1 MVDKQQHLSRFSYSV
16 GCTSDYRRQAYVDIG
31 QKRCLWAPCV
41 HTDLA
46 SWAHSGSTLPRP
58 AVLRKVIFC
67 DRAQLHQANTRSCY
81 GSFGVA
87 VPQAP
92 RLADCHR
99 HPAAA
104 AHSQASPTQARH
116 LHAHPSSGLERG
128 SRQRGSR
135 GLRPGTR
142 AGCGCG
148 APPSSGGSAGTGQ
161 PLPAR
166 RHQHACRHGGS
177 RRRRSPSSAVVR
189 RGGRMRGTRVNFR
202 RRGAVPKGERGFEKA
217 VFAAWC

>member
-1 MVDKQQHLSRFSYSV
+1 MVGKLQHLSWFSHSV

-41 HTDLA
+41 HTDLS
-46 SWAHSGSTLPRP
+46 SWAHSGSTLSRP
-58 AVLRKVIFC
+58 AVLHKVIFC
-67 DRAQLHQANTRSCY
+67 DRAQLHQASTRSCY

-128 SRQRGSR
+128 SRQRGPAGSGPAPGPGAAEGRRRPQAGAREQAGRYLR
-135 GLRPGTR
+135 GAISTR
-142 AGCGCG
+142 A
-148 APPSSGGSAGTGQ
+148 AMA
-161 PLPAR
+161 A
-166 RHQHACRHGGS
+166 A
-177 RRRRSPSSAVVR
+177 
-189 RGGRMRGTRVNFR
+189 
-202 RRGAVPKGERGFEKA
+202 GAVALRHRQ
-217 VFAAWC
+217 W